1 MQLGSNP
8 ATTPT
13 RIIRDA
19 EHRTVR
25 IPWADGHESVYDW
38 EYLRRSC
45 RCANCHGEWGTPGY
59 LASNPILMVDQTF
72 LKHMQHVGRYAVQL
86 IWGDGHDTGLF
97 AFRDLRALCPCP
109 ECRAS
114 SHQQ

>member
-1 MQLGSNP
+1 MQLGANP

-19 EHRTVR
+19 EQRTVR

-45 RCANCHGEWGTPGY
+45 RCANCHGEGGEATR
-59 LASNPILMVDQTF
+59 IVVDSRTAD
-72 LKHMQHVGRYAVQL
+72 H
-86 IWGDGHDTGLF
+86 
-97 AFRDLRALCPCP
+97 
-109 ECRAS
+109 
-114 SHQQ
+114 